1 MLYRYVYVY
10 IYRYIY
16 RCVYMYIPIYMYMY
30 TYKGVCHQLPALRHP
45 QWQVYIMGY
54 ISIY

>member
-1 MLYRYVYVY
+1 
-10 IYRYIY
+10 
-16 RCVYMYIPIYMYMY
+16 MYMY

-54 ISIY
+54 ISVY